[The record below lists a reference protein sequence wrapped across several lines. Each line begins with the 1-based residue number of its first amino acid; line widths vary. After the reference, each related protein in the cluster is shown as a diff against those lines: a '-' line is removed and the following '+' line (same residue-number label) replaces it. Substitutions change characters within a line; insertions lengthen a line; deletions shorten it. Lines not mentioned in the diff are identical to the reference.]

1 MVTLRLNRG
10 STNKNVVEKSDCGL
24 FQFVCLLF
32 FSQFNQDAQLL
43 RSYKNRLELKSGG
56 WALAQ
61 IDTVKFASFSV
72 HGLRNISSHSHA
84 GTAKKF
90 IEKRK
95 ANDLTFCRRFWG

>member
-1 MVTLRLNRG
+1 MTLRLNRG
-10 STNKNVVEKSDCGL
+10 STNKNVAEKSDCG
-24 FQFVCLLF
+24 FFRFVFFFL
-32 FSQFNQDAQLL
+32 FSQFNQDAHLL

-56 WALAQ
+56 WVLAQ

-72 HGLRNISSHSHA
+72 HGLKNISSHSHA

-90 IEKRK
+90 AEKRK

>member
-10 STNKNVVEKSDCGL
+10 STNKTVAAKVTAGFSIL
-24 FQFVCLLF
+24 FFFL
-32 FSQFNQDAQLL
+32 FSQFNRDAHLL

-56 WALAQ
+56 WVLAQ

-72 HGLRNISSHSHA
+72 HGLKNISSHIHA

-90 IEKRK
+90 SEKRK
-95 ANDLTFCRRFWG
+95 ANDLTFCRRFRG